1 MEENKEY
8 TMSKTGIRETG
19 AGKSIADG
27 AADPTEGTD
36 VSESARN
43 AEQSSGGAPARDP
56 FVSSHTRAQRVL
68 AWVAIG
74 MLLALT
80 VTDFVLAIIGTEAAQ
95 NALKVMIVLTIMVP
109 IILYFFVLML
119 KKRKGK
125 D

>member
-8 TMSKTGIRETG
+8 TMSKTGIRET
-19 AGKSIADG
+19 D
-27 AADPTEGTD
+27 
-36 VSESARN
+36 
-43 AEQSSGGAPARDP
+43 AEPANGGAEKEPASDTDREP

-80 VTDFVLAIIGTEAAQ
+80 VTDLTLALIGTETAQ
-95 NALKVMIVLTIMVP
+95 NALKVMIVLTILVP

-119 KKRKGK
+119 KKRKPDNTK
-125 D
+125 K

>member
-1 MEENKEY
+1 MEENKKY

-19 AGKSIADG
+19 AAVDN
-27 AADPTEGTD
+27 GTAGSAD
-36 VSESARN
+36 VS
-43 AEQSSGGAPARDP
+43 GAPAREP